1 MPSGGI
7 ADGASNLHAR
17 LIRPTCA
24 PACGTIPL
32 STSEWDTRR
41 DILSMA
47 DTKLGSRARLLAHF
61 LAKAAHC
68 YQAAEG
74 TTDPKIQRG
83 YIETAKRW
91 ELMARQA
98 EAADAAEASTPEIKS
113 IGM

>member
-7 ADGASNLHAR
+7 ADGASNSPRAFDKTDFR
-17 LIRPTCA
+17 A
-24 PACGTIPL
+24 GGTIPL
-32 STSEWDTRR
+32 STPEWDTRR
-41 DILSMA
+41 MA
-47 DTKLGSRARLLAHF
+47 ETKLGSRARLLAAHF
-61 LAKAAHC
+61 LAKAAQC

-74 TTDPKIQRG
+74 TTDPKSQRG

-98 EAADAAEASTPEIKS
+98 EAADAAEASIPEIKS